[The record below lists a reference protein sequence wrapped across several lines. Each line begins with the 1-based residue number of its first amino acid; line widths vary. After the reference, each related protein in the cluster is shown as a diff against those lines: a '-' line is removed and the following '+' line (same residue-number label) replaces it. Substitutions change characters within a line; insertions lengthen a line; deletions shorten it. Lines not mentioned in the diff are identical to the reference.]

1 VANIRALFW
10 DVGGVLLSNAWD
22 HGERQRAAEK
32 FDLDWSD
39 FRERH
44 ELLVAPLEEGRIGL
58 DDYLDRVVFSQP
70 RSFTME
76 EFKRYI
82 FSLSTAKPETLE
94 LARQLAACSECV
106 MATINNESRELNEY
120 RIQRFGL
127 QEFFSHFVSSCFTHL
142 RKPDPAIYRLALNLT
157 QRKPEESC
165 FIDDRPLNLEEAAR
179 IGMHTIHFR
188 DAAQLREQL
197 IALGVEFARND
208 EYVSSTQRK
217 PRRVAPTVKK

>member
-32 FDLDWSD
+32 FGIDWND

-44 ELLVAPLEEGRIGL
+44 ELLVAPLEEGRMGL
-58 DDYLDRVVFSQP
+58 DDYLDRVIFYQP
-70 RSFTME
+70 RSFTKE
-76 EFKRYI
+76 EFKQYI
-82 FSLSTAKPETLE
+82 FSLSEAKPETLE
-94 LARQLAACSECV
+94 LARQLAACSGCV

-120 RIQRFGL
+120 RIERFAL
-127 QEFFSHFVSSCFTHL
+127 QEFCSHFVSSCFTHL

-165 FIDDRPLNLEEAAR
+165 FIDDRALNLEEAAR
-179 IGMHTIHFR
+179 VGMHTIHFR
-188 DAAQLREQL
+188 GAEQLRREL
-197 IALGVEFARND
+197 AKLGVEMALA
-208 EYVSSTQRK
+208 STQTGKEERWS
-217 PRRVAPTVKK
+217 